1 MFDVRDLP
9 GVNAVLNATAAT
21 LLVIGYVLIKNRREA
36 AHKACMLAATACS
49 ALFLISY
56 LVYHAQVGS
65 VKFQGQGTIR
75 TVYFAI
81 LLSHTVLAVVN
92 VPLVVLTLVRAF
104 KGDRE
109 RHKKIARVTLPLW
122 IYVSITGIVVYW
134 MLYRM

>member
-1 MFDVRDLP
+1 MLDVRDLP
-9 GVNAVLNATAAT
+9 DVNAVLNGTAAT
-21 LLVIGYVLIKNRREA
+21 LLVVGWILIKRKKEA

-49 ALFLISY
+49 ALFLACY

-75 TVYFAI
+75 TIYFTI

-92 VPLVVLTLVRAF
+92 VPLVVLTLVRGF
-104 KGDRE
+104 RGDRE
-109 RHKKIARVTLPLW
+109 RHRKIARITLPLW
-122 IYVSITGIVVYW
+122 LYVSVTGIVVYW

>member
-21 LLVIGYVLIKNRREA
+21 LLVTGYVLIKNRREA

-92 VPLVVLTLVRAF
+92 VPLVILTLVRAF

-109 RHKKIARVTLPLW
+109 RHKKIARITLPLW
-122 IYVSITGIVVYW
+122 IYVSITGIFVYW

>member
-9 GVNAVLNATAAT
+9 GVNAVLTATAAT

-36 AHKACMLAATACS
+36 AHKACMLAATVCS

-92 VPLVVLTLVRAF
+92 VPLVILTLVRAF

-109 RHKKIARVTLPLW
+109 RHKKIARITLPLW

>member
-36 AHKACMLAATACS
+36 AHKACMLAATVCS

-92 VPLVVLTLVRAF
+92 VPLVILTLVRAF

-109 RHKKIARVTLPLW
+109 RHKKIARITLPLW

>member
-21 LLVIGYVLIKNRREA
+21 LLVTGYVLIKNRREA

-81 LLSHTVLAVVN
+81 LISHTVLAVVN
-92 VPLVVLTLVRAF
+92 VPLVILTLVRAI

-109 RHKKIARVTLPLW
+109 RHKRIARITLPLW

>member
-9 GVNAVLNATAAT
+9 GVNAVLNGTAAT
-21 LLVIGYVLIKNRREA
+21 LLVVGFGLIKRRREA

-65 VKFQGQGTIR
+65 VKFQGQGAIR

-81 LLSHTVLAVVN
+81 LISHTVLAVVN

-109 RHKKIARVTLPLW
+109 RHKKIARITLPVWL
-122 IYVSITGIVVYW
+122 YVSITGIVVYW

>member
-1 MFDVRDLP
+1 MLDVRDLP
-9 GVNAVLNATAAT
+9 GVNAVLNGTAAT
-21 LLVIGYVLIKNRREA
+21 LLVVGWILIKRKNEA

-49 ALFLISY
+49 ALFLASY

-75 TVYFAI
+75 TIYFTI

-92 VPLVVLTLVRAF
+92 VPLVVLTLVRGF
-104 KGDRE
+104 RGDRE
-109 RHKKIARVTLPLW
+109 RHRKIARITLPLW
-122 IYVSITGIVVYW
+122 LYVSVTGIVVYW